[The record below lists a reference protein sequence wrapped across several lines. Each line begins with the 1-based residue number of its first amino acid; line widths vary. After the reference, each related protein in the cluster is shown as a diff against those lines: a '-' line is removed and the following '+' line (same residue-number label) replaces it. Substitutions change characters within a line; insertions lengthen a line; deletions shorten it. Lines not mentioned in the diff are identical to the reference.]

1 MQLEEGYKTDRGN
14 GSGTTVGYSVEAR
27 STSTPTLVLGN
38 MIGEKWTRISFARGE
53 KGVPIPGC
61 WDGSGQLERLGLFS
75 YESAQ
80 AMRWWF
86 LAAAENDFVYAEDTP
101 YAPIRLPRPR
111 PWNLETRL
119 VRHEV
124 KYQYAVTAVS
134 VCEFVA
140 NHLGPPKNP
149 EPPKIKNTF
158 TDEEADVLA
167 YLSATPPFPDSP
179 TNVELTPMMRTVL
192 RDLLKSAEPEHAKR
206 QEPEQPA
213 KSAAT

>member
-14 GSGTTVGYSVEAR
+14 GSGTTIGYSVEAR
-27 STSTPTLVLGN
+27 STSKPTLVLGN

-61 WDGSGQLERLGLFS
+61 WDGSGQLEKLGLFS

-86 LAAAENDFVYAEDTP
+86 LAAAENSFVNDATS
-101 YAPIRLPRPR
+101 IRIPMPS
-111 PWNLETRL
+111 PWCLETRL
-119 VRHEV
+119 VRHEI

-134 VCEFVA
+134 ACEFID
-140 NHLGPPKNP
+140 NHGAPPKEA

-158 TDEEADVLA
+158 TAEEADVLA
-167 YLSATPPFPDSP
+167 YLSSTPSFPDSP
-179 TNVELTPMMRTVL
+179 VKVEMTPMMRTVL
-192 RDLLKSAEPEHAKR
+192 RDLLNSAEPEHAKR

-213 KSAAT
+213 KSSAT

>member
-27 STSTPTLVLGN
+27 STSKPTLVLGN
-38 MIGEKWTRISFARGE
+38 MIGEKWTRISFSRGE

-61 WDGSGQLERLGLFS
+61 WDGSGQLEKLGLFS

-86 LAAAENDFVYAEDTP
+86 LAAAENAFVNDATS
-101 YAPIRLPRPR
+101 IRIPMPS
-111 PWNLETRL
+111 PWRLETRL

-134 VCEFVA
+134 ACEFVD
-140 NHLGPPKNP
+140 NHLGPPKEA

-158 TDEEADVLA
+158 TDEEADLLI
-167 YLSATPPFPDSP
+167 YLSTVPADSP
-179 TNVELTPMMRTVL
+179 SADRPVAITPMMRTVL
-192 RDLLKSAEPEHAKR
+192 RDLLQSADTEHAKR

-213 KSAAT
+213 KIPAT